1 MAAAIGDAAQVAEL
15 DATVEAAVEEHADA
29 VERTGGIDVSL
40 NLISRGDVQGIP
52 LAQME
57 LGQFEGVFDIGLRSL
72 FLTARA
78 AARRMAERGSGVILH
93 LNSGSA
99 AGAQAGMGNTGPV
112 DAASEVFMRYLAVEN
127 GASGVRVAGIH
138 TAAVEETLTAEK
150 LGAVSEQA
158 PSPEQVIAGIS
169 AIALLGRPPRMADVA
184 ETAAFLA
191 SDRAAGITASITNV
205 TCGLIHE

>member
-1 MAAAIGDAAQVAEL
+1 MLLEGKNAIVYGAGGDLGGAVARTFAREGATVFLVGRTRSKLEAVAAAIGDAAQVAEL
-15 DATVEAAVEEHADA
+15 DAADEAAVEEHADA

-127 GASGVRVAGIH
+127 GASGVR
-138 TAAVEETLTAEK
+138 
-150 LGAVSEQA
+150 
-158 PSPEQVIAGIS
+158 
-169 AIALLGRPPRMADVA
+169 
-184 ETAAFLA
+184 
-191 SDRAAGITASITNV
+191 DR
-205 TCGLIHE
+205 